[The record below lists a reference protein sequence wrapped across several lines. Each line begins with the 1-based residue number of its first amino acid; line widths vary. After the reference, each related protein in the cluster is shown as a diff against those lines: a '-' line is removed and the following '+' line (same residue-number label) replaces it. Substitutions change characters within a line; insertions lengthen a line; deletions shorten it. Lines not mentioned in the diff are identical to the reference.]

1 MEQSKRL
8 KLGKGKKHLMQTYQ
22 NKEGVGRL
30 IYSVTRFGKI
40 SPIGQNFKSLWLFSE
55 GLFCIRQNFDPNWA
69 NLYDI
74 GQIFTVANGPI
85 MKR

>member
-40 SPIGQNFKSLWLFSE
+40 SPIGQNFKSLWLLPE
-55 GLFCIRQNFDPNWA
+55 GLFVFGKT
-69 NLYDI
+69 LTLI
-74 GQIFTVANGPI
+74 GQIYMILDKFSLLLMAQ
-85 MKR
+85 